1 MRRLLLALPFALL
14 PLAVVHAA
22 QAHDHEHGSLAPHEH
37 GVGTLNV
44 ALDDNTLELDL
55 DSPAMNL
62 VGFEH
67 AATTDADKASVAAAK
82 ARLENPLTLF
92 NLPPA
97 AKCVVEAQE
106 LNSPL
111 FDPAPEEGASKA
123 MTEHHHS
130 DVEAHYA
137 FTCAEPGQLKNLDL
151 GTFFKTFPGT
161 HTFKVQL
168 IGPNGQQAV
177 NVSAKAPTLTF

>member
-92 NLPPA
+92 NLPSV
-97 AKCVVEAQE
+97 AKCVVEAQD

-123 MTEHHHS
+123 KTEHHHS